1 MLRLMEGDPDW
12 ESKKRAGHANIAF
25 YQLCRRDIFAAHQT
39 LQQIDNFN
47 SYDRRLL
54 LHWLRQEEDI
64 HTSMS
69 DKSKQRN
76 LVLDRLPRYKADILG
91 NVREYFALGHE
102 ILIPTPIAPIRPG
115 TRANIMICGLGD
127 SGYLFSTLL
136 ALDSPQDKI
145 QTQHAH
151 ITVIDINPTTIAR
164 MLVIF
169 QLMILH
175 QRNSKTGTGPHT
187 LSPRFAIMLCYLFS
201 SPLVPITAI
210 KFLGL
215 ALDDLIGEIALGK
228 TTFCGLVYLPF
239 ATRYQVYVLL
249 KRWKIQTEGPSPA
262 GSLTCR
268 ILAQRESRLDKPLH
282 VPRGRILFQR
292 DVFKQLGALV
302 PWREE
307 HASQFPDPS
316 FIEAVR
322 TYSCMY
328 ENDHTSQN
336 MRGYLDMHWRLNPTL
351 VDFELTSVKRSFS
364 VNLRPLVWPNWSG
377 PSPHQCH
384 FDPTEV
390 LGTFIKVAPPETF
403 ESPSGEC
410 FFDALI
416 QVLTRVDVARKRLSG
431 QVLVEAIVG
440 EVTDVMERIR
450 YDALSH
456 RQPTG
461 VHDPDANPVNF
472 PKVYDGIHMGSLP
485 DYTGGMFSV
494 AYYAGPLLRKHD
506 DDQSTQSMLR
516 FRISLNYP
524 LFKSYESY
532 MAEYLA
538 MTGEDTL
545 RGHFGLE
552 RLDPVCIPGHK
563 PMSHYDN
570 DSDSDSDDNSD
581 NNNYNSERNSDS
593 SSISDIDSLVNNY
606 DDSWC
611 PGRPDSR
618 YDNYMWLGRTH
629 MLTDPKSPHYQERL
643 PRAVFLHTFFSY
655 LLKIVLPYP
664 RPNSSYWP
672 TPGRW
677 QVDSPLNLTAILRFV
692 EHMVV
697 QVGYSSKWISDA
709 LTSVCF
715 SVIDTTA
722 REPRSLAALPEEV
735 ETMHPSKRISLVP
748 WRAEFTTL
756 LGIWRPLLPFGILIP
771 RSGPDRGLP
780 GLKEICHC
788 SVAFPTLF
796 TGTIVN
802 FSRKSKHYML
812 VFLNAKATSVQE
824 VEGSLYSF
832 LLTPDDGCVDSPLGL
847 GIRGG
852 GVHIITTFTFDA
864 RKKMAE
870 FWMRDDVVAELKSGN
885 WIVYLWR
892 TDTWRKASDGVD
904 ARTLVP
910 GEHWLDKA

>member
-1 MLRLMEGDPDW
+1 
-12 ESKKRAGHANIAF
+12 
-25 YQLCRRDIFAAHQT
+25 
-39 LQQIDNFN
+39 
-47 SYDRRLL
+47 
-54 LHWLRQEEDI
+54 
-64 HTSMS
+64 
-69 DKSKQRN
+69 
-76 LVLDRLPRYKADILG
+76 
-91 NVREYFALGHE
+91 
-102 ILIPTPIAPIRPG
+102 
-115 TRANIMICGLGD
+115 
-127 SGYLFSTLL
+127 
-136 ALDSPQDKI
+136 
-145 QTQHAH
+145 
-151 ITVIDINPTTIAR
+151 
-164 MLVIF
+164 
-169 QLMILH
+169 
-175 QRNSKTGTGPHT
+175 
-187 LSPRFAIMLCYLFS
+187 
-201 SPLVPITAI
+201 
-210 KFLGL
+210 
-215 ALDDLIGEIALGK
+215 
-228 TTFCGLVYLPF
+228 
-239 ATRYQVYVLL
+239 
-249 KRWKIQTEGPSPA
+249 
-262 GSLTCR
+262 
-268 ILAQRESRLDKPLH
+268 
-282 VPRGRILFQR
+282 
-292 DVFKQLGALV
+292 
-302 PWREE
+302 
-307 HASQFPDPS
+307 
-316 FIEAVR
+316 
-322 TYSCMY
+322 
-328 ENDHTSQN
+328 
-336 MRGYLDMHWRLNPTL
+336 
-351 VDFELTSVKRSFS
+351 
-364 VNLRPLVWPNWSG
+364 
-377 PSPHQCH
+377 
-384 FDPTEV
+384 
-390 LGTFIKVAPPETF
+390 
-403 ESPSGEC
+403 
-410 FFDALI
+410 
-416 QVLTRVDVARKRLSG
+416 
-431 QVLVEAIVG
+431 
-440 EVTDVMERIR
+440 
-450 YDALSH
+450 
-456 RQPTG
+456 
-461 VHDPDANPVNF
+461 
-472 PKVYDGIHMGSLP
+472 
-485 DYTGGMFSV
+485 MFSV

-524 LFKSYESY
+524 LFKSCESY

-570 DSDSDSDDNSD
+570 DSDSNDNSD

-722 REPRSLAALPEEV
+722 REPRSLTALPEEV

-812 VFLNAKATSVQE
+812 VFLNAKATGVQE

-870 FWMRDDVVAELKSGN
+870 LWMRDDVVAELKSGN